1 MISTDTFSEKSPF
14 RLVHNGDS
22 GLNYNLN
29 NTTPDLLKFQLQE
42 QQRNSLKEIEEDQHG
57 RPNLALLEQ
66 NLMKSS
72 YDEHLQENIEQGH
85 VNLEDDI
92 PSDESSSDS
101 PQGAMSSSQSK
112 PNYVNLKIL
121 IENSAFDIRNIGKD
135 SILSLN
141 SLNRLKQSI
150 KEKEELLL
158 YLISKY
164 QISES
169 FFSKII
175 DSPERLEKLE
185 MDVPFLFKIIRST
198 NKLQKQLYESLQ
210 ELNELKS
217 KLNNHNLSCLTLG
230 YIEDI
235 KLNSSTNAPLSSQ
248 ENSLY
253 PASRNYSMLKDNDVN
268 TEEIY
273 SSFESL
279 LSHIA
284 SVAVRNEATLP
295 PPPEDEAFDA
305 RVEWAKECINSIMST
320 KSLSTPNTPFNDK
333 HIGNTTEQSLKND
346 FRNDHSFFSESSVL
360 SMSSKDVNSDK
371 LISEYK
377 TALNDLRFSH
387 QYLTKEYEFAKENAL
402 QLIKDYRKKN
412 TGLEKEIQLLR
423 KASISGLS
431 KGTQFTEELESKDK
445 EISKLRKELHALKIE
460 TLGIVN
466 NPSKVSPPDLKRSS
480 NVMLEKPS
488 MEVKSP
494 ISEDGSLNTLGSSRS
509 SYNTN
514 STSSGILKKEFKK
527 ILEDVQDQYE
537 LELAEERLKR
547 KELQDKIENLKAP

>member
-14 RLVHNGDS
+14 RLIHNGDS
-22 GLNYNLN
+22 SLNYNLN
-29 NTTPDLLKFQLQE
+29 NTTLELLKFQLQE
-42 QQRNSLKEIEEDQHG
+42 QQRNTLREIEEDQHG

-92 PSDESSSDS
+92 PSDESSNDS
-101 PQGAMSSSQSK
+101 PQGAMSSLQSK

-135 SILSLN
+135 SILSLD

-164 QISES
+164 QISEN

-235 KLNSSTNAPLSSQ
+235 KLNSSISAPISSQ

-268 TEEIY
+268 TEEVY

-305 RVEWAKECINSIMST
+305 RVQWAKECINSIMSS
-320 KSLSTPNTPFNDK
+320 KYLGAQNTPYKDK
-333 HIGNTTEQSLKND
+333 HVENSPEHSSKND
-346 FRNDHSFFSESSVL
+346 FRNDNSFFSESSVL
-360 SMSSKDVNSDK
+360 SMSPKDVNSEK

-402 QLIKDYRKKN
+402 LLIKDYRKKN
-412 TGLEKEIQLLR
+412 ASLEKEIQLLR
-423 KASISGLS
+423 KAGVSGLS
-431 KGTQFTEELESKDK
+431 KGTQLTEELESKDK
-445 EISKLRKELHALKIE
+445 EICKLRKELHALKIE
-460 TLGIVN
+460 TLGIGN
-466 NPSKVSPPDLKRSS
+466 NPNKLSPPDLKRSS

-488 MEVKSP
+488 MEIKSP
-494 ISEDGSLNTLGSSRS
+494 ISEDGSLNTIGASRL
-509 SYNTN
+509 SYNIN
-514 STSSGILKKEFKK
+514 NTSSGILKKEFKK

-547 KELQDKIENLKAP
+547 KELQEKIENLKAP